1 MATLFELADE
11 YQQLFD
17 MAIDEENPA
26 VLADTL
32 EAWLPVLEQ
41 KTSGYVNVIQR
52 LDMEAKKAREI
63 AEQFVLKAQARE
75 NSIKAMKNA
84 LMIAMDRM
92 ETKELP
98 AGDYTIKIQKN
109 GGKQAIQIDDEFEIP
124 ESMTKVIIEPDMDKI
139 RKALEDGQELTWAHL
154 QERGR
159 HIRIK

>member
-98 AGDYTIKIQKN
+98 AGDYTINIQKN
-109 GGKQAIQIDDEFEIP
+109 GGKQAIQIDDEIEIP